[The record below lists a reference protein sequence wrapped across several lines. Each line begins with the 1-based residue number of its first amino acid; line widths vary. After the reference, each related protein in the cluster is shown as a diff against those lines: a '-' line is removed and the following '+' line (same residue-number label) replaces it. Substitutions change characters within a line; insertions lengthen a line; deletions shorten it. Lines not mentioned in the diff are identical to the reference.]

1 MNAWLLL
8 ILSLPSENATA
19 RMRAWR
25 SLKASGAAVLRDGA
39 YLLPERESCRAT
51 LNTIVD
57 DVQSHDGSA
66 HLLQVIEPAGANYP
80 ALFNRQDDYAVL
92 LNDIAALSNALTRE
106 NAPDAVKQTRK
117 LRKALAA
124 LTEIDYFPGEALRQA
139 TAALLALE
147 VTVHRAMSPDE
158 PHDTR
163 DSITL
168 LNPDEYRGRLWATRQ
183 RPWVDR
189 LASAWL
195 IQRFIDPEARFLW
208 LAGPADCPADALGF
222 DFDGATFSHSSGKVT
237 FETLLASFDLDQPAL
252 NRIASIV
259 HFLDVGGV
267 AQPEAAG
274 IEQVLAGMRDAIT
287 NDDLL
292 LAAAGS
298 VFDGLLTAFQKSLR
312 SEK

>member
-1 MNAWLLL
+1 
-8 ILSLPSENATA
+8 
-19 RMRAWR
+19 MRAWR

-51 LNTIVD
+51 LDTIVN

-66 HLLQVIEPAGANYP
+66 HLLQVIEPEGANYA
-80 ALFNRQDDYAVL
+80 ALFHRQDDYAAL
-92 LNDIAALSNALTRE
+92 LSDIAALSNGLTRE
-106 NAPDAVKQTRK
+106 NVPDAVKQTRK

-139 TAALLALE
+139 TVALLALE
-147 VTVHRAMSPDE
+147 ATVHRAMSPDE
-158 PHDTR
+158 PHDTEVA
-163 DSITL
+163 IVTL
-168 LNPDEYRGRLWATRQ
+168 DTAQYQGRQWATRA

-195 IQRFIDPEARFLW
+195 IQRFIDSQARFLW
-208 LAGPADCPADALGF
+208 LDSPTDCPADALGF
-222 DFDGATFSHSSGKVT
+222 DFDGAAFSHSSDKVT
-237 FETLLASFDLDQPAL
+237 FETLLAAFDLNQPAL
-252 NRIASIV
+252 NRIANIV

-274 IEQVLAGMRDAIT
+274 IEQVLAGMRDSIT
-287 NDDLL
+287 DDDQLL
-292 LAAAGS
+292 SATGS
-298 VFDGLLTAFQKSLR
+298 VFDGLLTAFHKSLR

>member
-1 MNAWLLL
+1 MNTWLLL

-51 LNTIVD
+51 LATIVN

-66 HLLQVIEPAGANYP
+66 HLLQVIEPAGGNYA
-80 ALFNRQDDYAVL
+80 ALFQRQDDYAAL
-92 LNDIAALSNALTRE
+92 LSDIAALSNGLTRE

-147 VTVHRAMSPDE
+147 ATVHRAISPDE
-158 PHDTR
+158 PHDTETT
-163 DSITL
+163 IVTL
-168 LNPDEYRGRLWATRQ
+168 DATQYQGRQWATRV

-195 IQRFIDPEARFLW
+195 IQRFIDSDAHFLW
-208 LAGPADCPADALGF
+208 LDSPVDCPADALGF

-237 FETLLASFDLDQPAL
+237 FETLLAAFDLNQPAL

-259 HFLDVGGV
+259 HFLDVGGA

>member
-1 MNAWLLL
+1 MSHWLLL
-8 ILSLPSENATA
+8 ILSLPSENATT

-25 SLKASGAAVLRDGA
+25 SLKASGAAILRDGA

-66 HLLQVIEPAGANYP
+66 YLLQVIEPAEGNYA
-80 ALFNRQDDYAVL
+80 ALFHRQDDYAAL
-92 LNDIAALSNALTRE
+92 LNDIATLSNGLTRE

-117 LRKALAA
+117 LRKALAS

-139 TAALLALE
+139 TAALTALE
-147 VTVHRAMSPDE
+147 ATVYRALSPDE
-158 PHDTR
+158 PHDTE
-163 DSITL
+163 SAIVTL
-168 LNPDEYRGRLWATRQ
+168 HAAQYQGRLWATRA

-195 IQRFIDPEARFLW
+195 IQRFIDPQARFLW
-208 LAGPADCPADALGF
+208 LASPADFPADALGF

-237 FETLLASFDLDQPAL
+237 FETLLAAFGLDQPAL

-267 AQPEAAG
+267 VQPEAAG
-274 IEQVLAGMRDAIT
+274 IELVLAGMRDAIT
-287 NDDLL
+287 HDDLL
-292 LAAAGS
+292 LTAAGS